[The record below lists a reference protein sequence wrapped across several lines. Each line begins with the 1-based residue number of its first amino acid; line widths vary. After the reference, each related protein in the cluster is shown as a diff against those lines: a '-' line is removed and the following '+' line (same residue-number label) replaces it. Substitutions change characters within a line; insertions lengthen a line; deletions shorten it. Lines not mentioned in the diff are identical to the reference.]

1 MHEGIRILAG
11 IFTWSKL
18 QCMKRISALCFIT
31 LVLPFT
37 VISQTNG
44 ICPDSLQTTF
54 INYSEYSFFIP
65 GIDDDQTVSWD
76 FGDGFTA
83 VDDSLISHA
92 FMAGTYL
99 ITAIFFDADCPWD
112 GPSLLSTELVVE
124 ACGIEISYVETK
136 TGLFTFTAVGIPE
149 EYPMYWDM
157 GDGTQIVET
166 WVVDNFYDPGTYQIC
181 AWYYTEL
188 CPDTV
193 EACVEMV
200 YAPDTTCSAEFSYE
214 LIEDEELDG
223 YYQTTALH
231 AWNDS
236 PEFTYIWDFGDGP
249 TVGSADIMMNNES
262 FWEGE
267 EHGTQVCLTTI
278 FGACSDTVCHRVMNC
293 DYGHL
298 TAETTGYGIESGEIV
313 ACNLNF
319 SYYMSYFSYEF
330 DLSSDDSVH
339 QISHC
344 PPFGQCSELFI
355 DYFNDLDS
363 IGIKLFHLQNV
374 SPLIDTIYTDGYIL
388 AAPPGC
394 IIFSVNEH
402 EQSFSVFPSITN
414 DDVEIVGPAEMKY
427 ALYDLNG
434 RICSEGKV
442 FSRGTVDVSELT
454 PGIYLIRLQS
464 GNLTFSSKII
474 RQP

>member
-1 MHEGIRILAG
+1 
-11 IFTWSKL
+11 
-18 QCMKRISALCFIT
+18 MKRFVALCCA
-31 LVLPFT
+31 LLLLSLNAQ
-37 VISQTNG
+37 SQTNG
-44 ICPDSLQTTF
+44 TCPDTLQTTF
-54 INYSEYSFFIP
+54 INYSEYSFFIA
-65 GIDDDQTVSWD
+65 GIDNDQSVSWD
-76 FGDGFTA
+76 FGDGFAA

-166 WVVDNFYDPGTYQIC
+166 WVVDNFYEPGTYEIC
-181 AWYYTEL
+181 AWYYTEF

-214 LIEDEELDG
+214 LIESEFVEG

-231 AWNDS
+231 AWNNS
-236 PEFTYIWDFGDGP
+236 PEFTYIWDYGDGP
-249 TVGSADIMMNNES
+249 TVGSADIMMNSES
-262 FWEGE
+262 FWEAE

-293 DYGHL
+293 EFGNV
-298 TAETTGYGIESGEIV
+298 TIETTAFGIPEGEV
-313 ACNLNF
+313 ATINLNVSF
-319 SYYMSYFSYEF
+319 Y
-330 DLSSDDSVH
+330 LV
-339 QISHC
+339 
-344 PPFGQCSELFI
+344 PGL
-355 DYFNDLDS
+355 NDNFTLNNEDS
-363 IGIKLFHLQNV
+363 IHFTNVCSTESCGDVHLNIPAQCDSMRVRVFYLQNTTPILDTV
-374 SPLIDTIYTDGYIL
+374 FYSPSSSVVTFVFEQPGCTWFSLVDEVAALFNVWPIYTEDN
-388 AAPPGC
+388 
-394 IIFSVNEH
+394 FN
-402 EQSFSVFPSITN
+402 VF
-414 DDVEIVGPAEMKY
+414 GPAEMNY
-427 ALYDLNG
+427 TMFDLSG
-434 RICSEGKV
+434 KICAEGKL
-442 FSRGTVDVSELT
+442 FSGGQISMAERA
-454 PGIYLIRLQS
+454 PGMYLLFLRS
-464 GNLTFSSKII
+464 GNQSYTARIV